1 MQGPSL
7 SVLVKYPGGAME
19 THRFAATDLPVK
31 IGSDW
36 RCSVLVTLVGV
47 APVHAEVVRDA
58 ESLGLVYQSDARITI
73 LRAASRPLQIEPR
86 LWKLEVR
93 REQITSFLLDAARVQ
108 IDLEWMS
115 GSKRV
120 AAPAAEG
127 SELDG
132 WEVNGGAHAFVR
144 PAAVR
149 PQRREEWPPAG
160 RGPDGGRVEIALVT
174 RGCLK
179 EFSFPPGAAISVG
192 RTRTCD
198 VHVPDE
204 VEGVSRLHARLHW
217 SNGWLVLEDCEST
230 NGTWINNQSVKR
242 VVLRGAASHQ
252 VELGQSGASISIRVL
267 GDTHAT
273 IIGTSPT
280 SKEREATQ
288 VSSATYKLLEERL
301 AEQERQLVENQ
312 RTLQALEA
320 SHLEHE
326 RRRSERDRFV
336 HELEQARLQAE
347 NQLEAERRRI
357 EEERHANQRARE
369 AIVKA
374 HSDFNDAPPTD
385 PTIPALAL
393 DDDIPHPAIVA
404 PVEAAEPSE
413 PSWLAAIPVP
423 DRSVFQHLAV
433 HGSINEEEV
442 VRLLGSP
449 RQFRRFCGQLE
460 TLVLHCPF
468 GVRIETSGGLKCY
481 VRTDESRIE
490 E

>member
-1 MQGPSL
+1 
-7 SVLVKYPGGAME
+7 ME
-19 THRFAATDLPVK
+19 
-31 IGSDW
+31 
-36 RCSVLVTLVGV
+36 
-47 APVHAEVVRDA
+47 
-58 ESLGLVYQSDARITI
+58 IT
-73 LRAASRPLQIEPR
+73 
-86 LWKLEVR
+86 
-93 REQITSFLLDAARVQ
+93 
-108 IDLEWMS
+108 
-115 GSKRV
+115 
-120 AAPAAEG
+120 
-127 SELDG
+127 
-132 WEVNGGAHAFVR
+132 
-144 PAAVR
+144 
-149 PQRREEWPPAG
+149 
-160 RGPDGGRVEIALVT
+160 LVT
-174 RGCLK
+174 RDLRE
-179 EFSFPPGAAISVG
+179 EFSFPPGADVSVG

-198 VHVPDE
+198 VRVPDE

-217 SNGWLVLEDCEST
+217 SNGWLVLEDCGST
-230 NGTWINNQSVKR
+230 NGTWINNQRVRR
-242 VVLRGAASHQ
+242 VVLRGAASHH

-267 GDTHAT
+267 SG
-273 IIGTSPT
+273 ISLT
-280 SKEREATQ
+280 SKETEATQ

-326 RRRSERDRFV
+326 RRRIERERLV
-336 HELEQARLQAE
+336 RELEQARLHAE
-347 NQLEAERRRI
+347 NQLESERRLI

-369 AIVKA
+369 ALVLQA
-374 HSDFNDAPPTD
+374 HSDFSDAPPTD
-385 PTIPALAL
+385 PTIPGLAL
-393 DDDIPHPAIVA
+393 DNDIPPPAVVA
-404 PVEAAEPSE
+404 PVEAAEPAE

-460 TLVLHCPF
+460 TLLAHCPF